1 MKFKLPQRKKVMV
14 EVPINVNGA
23 KMGVQFNYQIG
34 KSIMKAKF
42 MGFSESANVEYC
54 MNTLKF
60 VPENDAYMLQQIV
73 QKMLVATK

>member
-1 MKFKLPQRKKVMV
+1 MKEIMV

-34 KSIMKAKF
+34 KSIMEAQF